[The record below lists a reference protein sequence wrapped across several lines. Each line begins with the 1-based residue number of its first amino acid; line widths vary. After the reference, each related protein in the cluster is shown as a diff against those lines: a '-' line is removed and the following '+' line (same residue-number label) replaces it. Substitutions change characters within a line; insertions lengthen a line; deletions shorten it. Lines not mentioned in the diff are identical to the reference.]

1 MYDELDYLTPQLLN
15 DIETKVVGAYT
26 KYQDLV
32 SFQYTSKEWVD
43 NEFVYVD
50 DIKNIEEGI
59 DVLGKY
65 FGYPTGWKTKREW
78 NLTSA
83 NSISYID
90 INRWLNNLDIILNST
105 FNPLVPRET
114 LYPSD
119 GYLYPMTNLYPN
131 TNLYGNPLVPTNNI
145 KESDNNGLSKN

>member
-15 DIETKVVGAYT
+15 DIEAKVVEAYS
-26 KYQDLV
+26 KYQDMI
-32 SFQYTSKEWVD
+32 SSQYTPKEWVL

-50 DIKNIEEGI
+50 DIKNIEDGI

-65 FGYPTGWKTKREW
+65 FGYPIGWKTKREW
-78 NLTSA
+78 NLTVA

-90 INRWLNNLDIILNST
+90 INRWLNNLDIILKST

-114 LYPSD
+114 LYPSET
-119 GYLYPMTNLYPN
+119 LM
-131 TNLYGNPLVPTNNI
+131 PTNN
-145 KESDNNGLSKN
+145 KGE

>member
-15 DIETKVVGAYT
+15 DIETKIVETYN
-26 KYQDLV
+26 KYQNII
-32 SFQYTSKEWVD
+32 SNEYTPKKWLL

-78 NLTSA
+78 DLTSA

-90 INRWLNNLDIILNST
+90 INRWLNNLDIILNS
-105 FNPLVPRET
+105 NYSPLVPNET
-114 LYPSD
+114 LYPND
-119 GYLYPMTNLYPN
+119 N
-131 TNLYGNPLVPTNNI
+131 LVPTNN
-145 KESDNNGLSKN
+145 KGE